1 MTSHTPPSDP
11 GETSSADS
19 HHRLLK
25 IAAWLVGGVTV
36 LLLFVVVTATILL
49 NSARFH
55 AYLLGTLQKQASES
69 LGVPVTL
76 QNFTLNLSTLSLDL
90 YGLTVAGANPYPNPP
105 VLQVQHA
112 EVGVRIV
119 SLLQRKW
126 YVESIEVNQ
135 PVVQVFV
142 DKNGV
147 SNLPAPKSNGS
158 KSNTSI
164 FDLGIRH
171 AVLNRG
177 DIFYNDRHIPLAADL
192 HNLDLHAAF
201 DEIQKKYSGRLAYA
215 DGQLVFGTYRPFQH
229 DFDAQFDATPAAFH
243 LTPAKVSSGASQIV
257 LTATVTNYTNPSVQ
271 ATYDVTVDGA
281 QAAKILNNPSIP
293 AGLVRATGTAQYQ
306 QVSNR
311 ALLDTLIV
319 SGDVNSRQL
328 TVMTAS
334 ANAAISHVAAHYS
347 LANGDLLLHD
357 LKANLLGGE
366 LTAQGTMKNISGDSR
381 TKLDAALH
389 GISLAES
396 RRTLGASK
404 TAPGVALTGVLNA
417 GATMSWGKTMD
428 DLVARADARIDA
440 HVSGSNTNAA
450 GTAPSVIPV
459 NSALHATY
467 TASNQQ
473 LALTESYLRTPQ
485 TNLAMNGVVSNRSS
499 LAVQLEANDLSEVAI
514 LANLVRAPTPGQPLQ
529 PIDLAGA
536 ASFRG
541 NVQGTTA
548 APHLSGQLSA
558 TNLHVNGIAW
568 KVFRTNLEV
577 SPSMISL
584 QHADLEPEKQG
595 RITFNASAELTKWA
609 FTNTSAIQ
617 ADLDASQMDI
627 ADLEKLAGQQ
637 IPVSGVLNTHV
648 TVHGTQM
655 NPIGSGDLTLTKVM
669 AYEEPV
675 TAVKVHFS
683 GTGDEAHADLS
694 VQLPAGDVQGKISV
708 RPKDK
713 SYIAQVTSDG
723 IQIDKLQALKSKN
736 VDATGTV
743 SLNANGRGT
752 FDNPQLD
759 ATVQIPTLLIQKQ
772 TVSAINLQVNVA
784 NHVANATLASKAVN
798 TSIQA
803 KARVELTGDYLADAS
818 LDTQNIPIQ
827 PLLAVYAPEQANS
840 VTGDTE
846 LHATLHG
853 PLKNKNLIEAH
864 VTIPVLK
871 LAYGNNI
878 QLAATAPLHAD
889 YKNGI
894 VEVQR
899 GAIRGTDTD
908 LQFQGSIPTTSG
920 NAPMSLMLQG
930 TVNLQ
935 LAQLFDPDV
944 RTSGEIKLN
953 INSNGTSNG
962 AEFGGEIEI
971 VDANYASGDLPVGLE
986 HGNGVLTLTSNRINI
1001 KSFQGTVGN
1010 GTVTAQGGIVY
1021 RPAIQFDLGLAAK
1034 GVRMLY
1040 PQGVREGID
1049 ANLRLAG
1056 TTENADLGGTIN
1068 LSNLSFT
1075 PGFDL
1080 SNFISQLSGGVEAPP
1095 SQGLSQNVQLNLSV
1109 RSTNNVN
1116 LVSRTLSVNGAAN
1129 LQVRGT
1135 AANPVILG
1143 RVDLNGGDI
1152 ILNGNRFVLAGGTV
1166 QFVNPSETQPV
1177 VNLTLNTSIQQYNI
1191 SMRFNGPIDQLR
1203 TQYSSDPSL
1212 PSADIINLLAFGKT
1226 TEAGAGDTAA
1236 PANQV
1241 AESVIASQVSSQV
1254 TSRVSK
1260 IAGISQLS
1268 INPVLAGS
1276 SSQGPPGANITIQQR
1291 VTGNLFITFSTN
1303 VASTQSQ
1310 TIQGQY
1316 QVSPRVAVS
1325 ATRDPNGGFAMDALI
1340 KKTW

>member
-1 MTSHTPPSDP
+1 
-11 GETSSADS
+11 
-19 HHRLLK
+19 
-25 IAAWLVGGVTV
+25 
-36 LLLFVVVTATILL
+36 
-49 NSARFH
+49 
-55 AYLLGTLQKQASES
+55 
-69 LGVPVTL
+69 
-76 QNFTLNLSTLSLDL
+76 
-90 YGLTVAGANPYPNPP
+90 
-105 VLQVQHA
+105 
-112 EVGVRIV
+112 
-119 SLLQRKW
+119 
-126 YVESIEVNQ
+126 
-135 PVVQVFV
+135 
-142 DKNGV
+142 
-147 SNLPAPKSNGS
+147 
-158 KSNTSI
+158 
-164 FDLGIRH
+164 
-171 AVLNRG
+171 
-177 DIFYNDRHIPLAADL
+177 
-192 HNLDLHAAF
+192 
-201 DEIQKKYSGRLAYA
+201 
-215 DGQLVFGTYRPFQH
+215 
-229 DFDAQFDATPAAFH
+229 
-243 LTPAKVSSGASQIV
+243 
-257 LTATVTNYTNPSVQ
+257 
-271 ATYDVTVDGA
+271 
-281 QAAKILNNPSIP
+281 
-293 AGLVRATGTAQYQ
+293 
-306 QVSNR
+306 
-311 ALLDTLIV
+311 
-319 SGDVNSRQL
+319 
-328 TVMTAS
+328 
-334 ANAAISHVAAHYS
+334 
-347 LANGDLLLHD
+347 
-357 LKANLLGGE
+357 
-366 LTAQGTMKNISGDSR
+366 
-381 TKLDAALH
+381 
-389 GISLAES
+389 
-396 RRTLGASK
+396 
-404 TAPGVALTGVLNA
+404 
-417 GATMSWGKTMD
+417 
-428 DLVARADARIDA
+428 
-440 HVSGSNTNAA
+440 
-450 GTAPSVIPV
+450 
-459 NSALHATY
+459 
-467 TASNQQ
+467 
-473 LALTESYLRTPQ
+473 
-485 TNLAMNGVVSNRSS
+485 MNG
-499 LAVQLEANDLSEVAI
+499 
-514 LANLVRAPTPGQPLQ
+514 TG
-529 PIDLAGA
+529 
-536 ASFRG
+536 
-541 NVQGTTA
+541 
-548 APHLSGQLSA
+548 
-558 TNLHVNGIAW
+558 W

-584 QHADLEPEKQG
+584 QHADLEPEKHG
-595 RITFNASAELTKWA
+595 HITFNASAELTKWA

-637 IPVSGVLNTHV
+637 IPVSGILNTHV
-648 TVHGTQM
+648 SVHGTEL
-655 NPIGSGDLTLTKVM
+655 NPIGSGDLTLTKVT
-669 AYEEPV
+669 AYDEPV
-675 TAVKVHFS
+675 TAVKMHFS

-713 SYIAQVTSDG
+713 TYIAQVTSDG

-736 VDATGTV
+736 VEASGIV

-772 TVSAINLQVNVA
+772 TVSAIDLRVNVA

-803 KARVELTGDYLADAS
+803 KARVELAGDYLADAS
-818 LDTQNIPIQ
+818 LNTQNIPIQ

-871 LAYGNNI
+871 LAYGSNI

-889 YKNGI
+889 YRNGV

-920 NAPMSLMLQG
+920 NAPMSLMLRG
-930 TVNLQ
+930 TINLQ

-962 AEFGGEIEI
+962 AEFGGEIQI

-1001 KSFQGTVGN
+1001 KNFQGTVGS
-1010 GTVTAQGGIVY
+1010 GTVTAQGGIAY

-1056 TTENADLGGTIN
+1056 TTENANLGGTIN

-1080 SNFISQLSGGVEAPP
+1080 SNFISQLSGGAEAPP
-1095 SQGLSQNVQLNLSV
+1095 SQGFSQNVQLNLAV

-1116 LVSRTLSVNGAAN
+1116 LVSRALSVNGAAN

-1152 ILNGNRFVLAGGTV
+1152 ILNGTRFVLAGGTV

-1226 TEAGAGDTAA
+1226 TEVGSA